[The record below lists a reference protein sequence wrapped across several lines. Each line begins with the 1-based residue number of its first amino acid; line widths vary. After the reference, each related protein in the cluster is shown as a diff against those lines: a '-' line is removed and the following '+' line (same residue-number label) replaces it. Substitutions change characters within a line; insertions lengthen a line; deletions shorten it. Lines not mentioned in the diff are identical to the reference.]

1 MPYAATIKLPLFS
14 INDLFPEQLLYTL
27 RSQVA
32 RNYVKMVMKLAKS

>member
-14 INDLFPEQLLYTL
+14 INDLFPEQLYTL